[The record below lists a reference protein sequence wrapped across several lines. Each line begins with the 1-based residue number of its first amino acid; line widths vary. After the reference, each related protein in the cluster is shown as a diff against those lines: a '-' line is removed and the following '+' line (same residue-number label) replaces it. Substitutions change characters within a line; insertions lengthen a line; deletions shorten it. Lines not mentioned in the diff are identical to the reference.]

1 MGIFRGE
8 GGSGDATTDAIASQ
22 VSIDSASAS
31 ASATSASNS
40 ATASAT
46 SATNSNSSYLLAL
59 GAKISAQF
67 AASAAATSEANASNY
82 ATASANSFSTAA
94 QAKQDALAAKTS
106 AETAETNAETA
117 EDNAVVAKTAAE
129 TAETNAATSAG
140 TASTKA
146 GEASI
151 SATNAS
157 NSATAAASSASSALT
172 SATSAA
178 SALTSI
184 NAFYLGS
191 AASNPTVDGNGN
203 AVTAGDWYFN
213 TSDNSTRIYTGSTW
227 SSIEDIDSSSVAAAG
242 ALMDSEVTNLA
253 QVKAFDSSDYA
264 TSTQGTT
271 ADNAL
276 PKAGGAVTGPIT
288 TNSTFDGREVATDGT
303 KLDGIEASADV
314 TDEDNVTSAGALMD
328 SEVTNLAQVK
338 AFDSSDYATS
348 AQGTTADSAMQN
360 LVEDTSPQLGGDLD
374 LNSNNITGT
383 GNITTTGTL
392 QTSSNVIVGGDLT
405 VSGTTT
411 TVNTETINLAD
422 NNIVLNSNHTGAPSQ
437 NSGITV
443 ERGTSADKVFQW
455 NETNDYWEAD
465 DNFHVGGNISLSG
478 NVDGRDIATDGTK
491 LDGIEASADVTDATN
506 VTAAGALMDSEVTN
520 LAQVKAFDSSDYA
533 TSAQGTTADSA
544 LQNVLED
551 TTPQLGGNLDLN
563 SNNLTGTGNID
574 VTGTVTADG
583 LTVDASTS
591 AMITLNHSTPSNLT
605 TIGQDSS
612 GDFRVRSDNVNKLKS
627 YANGDFEL
635 YEDTGTTAKLFWDAA
650 DERLGIGTGSPE
662 EALHVS
668 GSFGDAITSK
678 FENTGSA
685 LSYIEFENS
694 AASGALIGARGQRLS
709 FLPNGTETMV
719 IDSSGNVGI
728 GTSSPTD
735 TLSVGTL
742 GSGSNSIITIGA
754 SATGTSSIY
763 FGDGASAARFRGYFD
778 YVHSSDSL
786 AIGTAGAER
795 MLIDSSGNVDIG
807 GHVTAG
813 DSSTA
818 AEVIAHYSDGSRTR
832 LQGFGL
838 TFERSSSYVRPS
850 ADGTKTLYIGGS
862 DATLDWNQIHFR
874 SLNGLYMTGTRF
886 LTTGRD
892 LQNIASIAV
901 DGNVKLDG
909 NYPVGTDN
917 VALGDTALDSST
929 GTALRNIAI
938 GSKALTGVTTQD
950 DNIGIGYQAC
960 LSSGTNDNIAIGNY
974 ALDGTDSGTGRN
986 IAIGH
991 FSMSANLASGCFAN
1005 TCLGYKTGISIS
1017 SGNDNTLLGYEA
1029 GKSLTTGSDNVAIG
1043 KSTLDNINTES
1054 FNTAVGAFALG
1065 SASASVSSTAV
1076 GQSAGVLI
1084 TTGSKN
1090 TLIGRFSG
1098 NQDGLD
1104 IRTLSNRIVLSD
1116 GDGNVGL
1123 YIDNSQDAHF
1133 DGNVIAYSTTISDRR
1148 LKSDITNIS
1157 NALDK
1162 VGQINGV
1169 TFVRNQNGE
1178 KAAGIVA
1185 QEIMEV
1191 LPEAVK
1197 SQALPL
1203 QTGEQ
1208 DKEYYVV
1215 EYDAVTGLLVEAVKE
1230 LKARVEALESK

>member
-22 VSIDSASAS
+22 VSVDSASAS

-40 ATASAT
+40 ATASAS
-46 SATNSNSSYLLAL
+46 SASDSNNSYLLAL
-59 GAKISAQF
+59 GAKISAEF
-67 AASAAATSEANASNY
+67 ASSAASTS
-82 ATASANSFSTAA
+82 
-94 QAKQDALAAKTS
+94 
-106 AETAETNAETA
+106 ETNASSFATQAGSSATSASFSASDASSSSLTAGLSASSAVAAKIAAET
-117 EDNAVVAKTAAE
+117 AKTAAE

-146 GEASI
+146 GEAST

-157 NSATAAASSASSALT
+157 NSASLAGTRATSASNDAASAES

-178 SALTSI
+178 SVLTSI

-191 AASNPTVDGNGN
+191 ASSNPTVDGNGN

-213 TSDNSTRIYTGSTW
+213 TSDNTTRIYTGSTW
-227 SSIEDIDSSSVAAAG
+227 NILESVTSTSVAAAG

-253 QVKAFDSSDYA
+253 QVKSFDSSDYA
-264 TSTQGTT
+264 TSAQGTT

-276 PKAGGAVTGPIT
+276 PKAGGAVTGAIT
-288 TNSTFDGREVATDGT
+288 TTSTFDGRDVGTDGT
-303 KLDGIEASADV
+303 KLDGIEALADV
-314 TDEDNVTSAGALMD
+314 TDEANVTAAGALMD
-328 SEVTNLAQVK
+328 SEVTNLSQVK

-348 AQGTTADSAMQN
+348 AQGSTADSAMQN
-360 LVEDTSPQLGGDLD
+360 LVEDTSPQLGGNLD

-392 QTSSNVIVGGDLT
+392 QTSSSVIVGGDLT

-478 NVDGRDIATDGTK
+478 TVDGRDLVTDGDK
-491 LDGIEASADVTDATN
+491 LDLIEASADVTDTVN
-506 VTAAGALMDSEVTN
+506 VTSAGALMDSEVTN
-520 LAQVKAFDSSDYA
+520 LAQVKAFDSADYA
-533 TSAQGTTADSA
+533 TAAQGTTADSA
-544 LQNVLED
+544 LQNVVED
-551 TTPQLGGNLDLN
+551 TTPQLGGDLASNGNDVVFADSDKALFGADSDLQIYHDGSN
-563 SNNLTGTGNID
+563 SVIKDSGTGDLRIGGSTNVQIWNDATSKISGNFNGDGAATLYNNGSAKLATTATGID
-574 VTGTVTADG
+574 VTGTVTADALTVSGNLLVGKTSAALAGAGTALLASGTHNVTADGDTTLQLNRLTSDGAIATFFKDGTTVGSVGTRANYIKIGNGDTHLLFNSAADAVTPEGASANRDAAIDLGRDSSRFKDLYLSGDSYLGGDVIAGGASGGKIIVAGQNFDSFETSIATPSMYQTGSGGSGIFAEEGHLVIQPRTNNSLRSVVIAAPRSQGPTIVTEERLRVSSSGIDVTGDVVTDG
-583 LTVDASTS
+583 LTVA
-591 AMITLNHSTPSNLT
+591 
-605 TIGQDSS
+605 
-612 GDFRVRSDNVNKLKS
+612 GD
-627 YANGDFEL
+627 
-635 YEDTGTTAKLFWDAA
+635 
-650 DERLGIGTGSPE
+650 
-662 EALHVS
+662 VS
-668 GSFGDAITSK
+668 
-678 FENTGSA
+678 
-685 LSYIEFENS
+685 
-694 AASGALIGARGQRLS
+694 
-709 FLPNGTETMV
+709 
-719 IDSSGNVGI
+719 IDS
-728 GTSSPTD
+728 GT
-735 TLSVGTL
+735 
-742 GSGSNSIITIGA
+742 I
-754 SATGTSSIY
+754 
-763 FGDGASAARFRGYFD
+763 
-778 YVHSSDSL
+778 
-786 AIGTAGAER
+786 
-795 MLIDSSGNVDIG
+795 
-807 GHVTAG
+807 
-813 DSSTA
+813 
-818 AEVIAHYSDGSRTR
+818 
-832 LQGFGL
+832 
-838 TFERSSSYVRPS
+838 
-850 ADGTKTLYIGGS
+850 
-862 DATLDWNQIHFR
+862 
-874 SLNGLYMTGTRF
+874 
-886 LTTGRD
+886 
-892 LQNIASIAV
+892 
-901 DGNVKLDG
+901 KLDG

-917 VALGDTALDSST
+917 VAIGDTALDSIGS
-929 GTALRNIAI
+929 GALRNVAI
-938 GSKALTGVTTQD
+938 GSKALTGLTTGD

-960 LSSGTNDNIAIGNY
+960 LSSSTNDNIAIGNY

-986 IAIGH
+986 IAIGKY
-991 FSMSANLASGCFAN
+991 SMTSNLASGCFAN
-1005 TCLGYKTGISIS
+1005 TCLGYRTGNQIT

-1029 GKSLTTGSDNVAIG
+1029 GVAITTGSDNVAIG
-1043 KSTLDNINTES
+1043 KNTLDNINTES

-1065 SASASVSSTAV
+1065 TASASVSSTAV
-1076 GQSAGVLI
+1076 GQNAGGLI
-1084 TTGSKN
+1084 TSGSKN
-1090 TLIGRFSG
+1090 TLLGRYNG

-1104 IRTLSNRIVLSD
+1104 IRTLSNRIVISD
-1116 GDGNVGL
+1116 GDSNIGL
-1123 YIDNSQDAHF
+1123 YVDNSQDAHF
-1133 DGNVIAYSTTISDRR
+1133 NGNVIAYSTTISDRR

-1169 TFVRNQNGE
+1169 TFVRNNNGE

-1197 SQALPL
+1197 SQVLPL